1 MGILLYEILEHAFYF
16 VKIEINEIPKLPTS
30 SPRMVFPSG
39 IADLAL
45 QAWSPLGSRTR
56 SGSKPVPFLP
66 QIRSPIHSS
75 LPNTNLSIWGTSY
88 PMRSEW

>member
-16 VKIEINEIPKLPTS
+16 VKIEINEILKLPTL

-45 QAWSPLGSRTR
+45 QAWSPLVGSRTR
-56 SGSKPVPFLP
+56 NGSKPIETETQKTDF
-66 QIRSPIHSS
+66 
-75 LPNTNLSIWGTSY
+75 
-88 PMRSEW
+88 